1 MSEKRVHAA
10 ARIVRNSIALFLVA
24 AMAKGAGL
32 IIAIIVARYL
42 GAEALGIYAVLM
54 ALTMLCEIVAPMG
67 RQDVLVRAVART
79 PAAMLRLWVESGV
92 TTFIFAAISSLILA
106 AGGRALSLEP
116 DVMLAV
122 DVVAL
127 SLPFGALS
135 MVAQAVLQGLERM
148 KFLAVATF
156 LGRVAGL
163 ATLIVMLEFGAG
175 VYAAFVGRFVFHLL
189 TLGILAIVIF
199 GYGRSSGA
207 TTDWRLSPRHLAGA
221 TVAALPFAGQR
232 ILAEAA
238 IRSSVLVLPL
248 LLSMQSVGLFD
259 AADRIRQTIAS
270 IIPIVMLAIMPAFS
284 RVFRDDRERAA
295 ELATWSMKFLLIAIF
310 PMAFLVAAAAPAII
324 GLLYGSGYEASAT
337 VLQIVIWSQVFM
349 AVDMVLKQAMIGSDN
364 EKAMLWRSAVSVV
377 LQLVLIAILTKPFGI
392 HGAAAAIVAGGV
404 LMVAL
409 DAHFVSRHVVRMD
422 LLEATVKPLLCAAIA
437 GAVALAL
444 ANQNLMI
451 VFTAAGIA
459 YLATLFLLRTF
470 SAEELLLMRS
480 LPGHLLKSRR

>member
-1 MSEKRVHAA
+1 MSEKRVHTA
-10 ARIVRNSIALFLVA
+10 ARIIRNSLALFVVA

-67 RQDVLVRAVART
+67 QQDVLIRSVARV
-79 PAAMLRLWVESGV
+79 PASMLRLWVESGA
-92 TTFIFAAISSLILA
+92 TTILFAAVFSLILA
-106 AGGRALSLEP
+106 AGGRMLGLDP
-116 DVMLAV
+116 DVLLAV

-127 SLPFGALS
+127 SLPIGASS

-175 VYAAFVGRFVFHLL
+175 VYSAFVGRFVFHLL
-189 TLGILAIVIF
+189 TLGILAVVIF
-199 GYGRSSGA
+199 RYGRSIGA
-207 TTDWRLSPRHLAGA
+207 TTDWRFTPRYLAGA
-221 TVAALPFAGQR
+221 TKAALPFAGQR
-232 ILAEAA
+232 VLAEAA

-248 LLSMQSVGLFD
+248 LLSMRSVGLFD
-259 AADRIRQTIAS
+259 AADRLRQTIAS

-295 ELATWSMKFLLIAIF
+295 ELAEYSMKFLLIVVF

-324 GLLYGSGYEASAT
+324 GLLYGSGYESSAT

-349 AVDMVLKQAMIGSDN
+349 AADMVLKQAMIGSDN

-377 LQLVLIAILTKPFGI
+377 LQIALTVILTRAFGI

-404 LMVAL
+404 FMVAL
-409 DAHFVSRHVVRMD
+409 DAHFVSRHVVRMN
-422 LLEATVKPLLCAAIA
+422 LLSATAKPLLCAAVA

-444 ANQNLMI
+444 ADFNLAI
-451 VFTAAGIA
+451 VFAAFGSA
-459 YLATLFLLRTF
+459 YLAILFLIRTF
-470 SAEELLLMRS
+470 SAEELSLMRS
-480 LPGHLLKSRR
+480 LPRHLLKTRR